1 MSRWIAIHK
10 KANGIVMDKLNETF
24 IKRINKIITEEFGIN
39 DALDKEATRAAKS
52 IITNINGKDFK
63 WDDESGV
70 YKRYHTEK
78 VALGKKSVKIYVTNY
93 WFKTVGERDSF
104 LKSAIV
110 PLGYVYEANM
120 LFIPLYSVG
129 DVPFDVDDAT
139 DTIYHEI
146 EHFFQTSKMG
156 HNFGSAELYAK
167 AKSNIKSRNETTRA
181 IAEIFYMSFPSEQDA
196 IVNGMYGSL
205 KKYSYVEVHKKIME
219 SEAAVW
225 CKKLYKDYNL
235 LKNTDRDTLN
245 AELEKYGKNHEQ
257 FFKIATKAIKRF
269 EKKLARTTFKLIKDA
284 QLRDGVRFEPGKLEE
299 SYTPGKDYWLTT
311 YFDGFLN

>member
-1 MSRWIAIHK
+1 MENRT
-10 KANGIVMDKLNETF
+10 LNETF

-39 DALDKEATRAAKS
+39 DALDKEATRATKS

-63 WDDESGV
+63 WDYESRV

-78 VALGKKSVKIYVTNY
+78 VVLGKKSVKIYVTNY
-93 WFKTVGERDSF
+93 WFKTANECNSF

-129 DVPFDVDDAT
+129 DKTFDVDEAT

-167 AKSNIKSRNETTRA
+167 AKSNIKSRNKTTRA

-196 IVNGMYGSL
+196 MVNGMYGSL
-205 KKYSYVEVHKKIME
+205 KKYSYVEVHKKITE

-235 LKNTDRDTLN
+235 LKKTDKDALN
-245 AELEKYGKNHEQ
+245 AELENYNKNHEQ
-257 FFKIATKAIKRF
+257 FFKIAAKTIRRF
-269 EKKLARTTFKLIKDA
+269 EKKLARTVFKLIKDA
-284 QLRDGVRFEPGKLEE
+284 QLRDGVRFEPGKIEE
-299 SYTPGKDYWLTT
+299 SHAPGKDYWLTT
-311 YFDGFLN
+311 YFDRF

>member
-1 MSRWIAIHK
+1 
-10 KANGIVMDKLNETF
+10 MDKLNETF
-24 IKRINKIITEEFGIN
+24 INRINKIITEEFGIN
-39 DALDKEATRAAKS
+39 DALDKEATRAATS
-52 IITNINGKDFK
+52 IIMNINGKDFR
-63 WDDESGV
+63 WDNESGV

-78 VALGKKSVKIYVTNY
+78 VTLGEKSVKIYVTNY

-110 PLGYVYEANM
+110 PLGYVYEVNM
-120 LFIPLYSVG
+120 IFIPLYSVG
-129 DVPFDVDDAT
+129 DASFDVDDAT

-156 HNFGSAELYAK
+156 HNFGSSDLYVK
-167 AKSNIKSRNETTRA
+167 AKSNIKSQDSVTRA
-181 IAEIFYMSFPSEQDA
+181 VAEIFYMSFESEQDA
-196 IVNGMYGSL
+196 MVNGMYGSL

-225 CKKLYKDYNL
+225 CKKLYEDYNL
-235 LKNTDRDTLN
+235 LKKTDRDTLN
-245 AELEKYGKNHEQ
+245 AELEKYSKSHEQ

-284 QLRDGVRFEPGKLEE
+284 QLRDGVRLEPGKLEE

-311 YFDGFLN
+311 FYDRFLK

>member
-1 MSRWIAIHK
+1 MKNRA
-10 KANGIVMDKLNETF
+10 LNETF

-39 DALDKEATRAAKS
+39 DALDKEATRATKS

-63 WDDESGV
+63 WDYESGL
-70 YKRYHTEK
+70 YRRYHTEK
-78 VALGKKSVKIYVTNY
+78 VVLGEKSVKIYVTNY
-93 WFKTVGERDSF
+93 WFKTADEYNSF

-129 DVPFDVDDAT
+129 DAAFDVDEAT

-156 HNFGSAELYAK
+156 HNFGSTELYAK
-167 AKSNIKSRNETTRA
+167 VISNIKSRNETARA

-196 IVNGMYGSL
+196 MVNGMYGSL
-205 KKYSYVEVHKKIME
+205 KKYSYVEVHKKITE

-235 LKNTDRDTLN
+235 LKKTDKDTLN
-245 AELEKYGKNHEQ
+245 VELENYNKNYEQ
-257 FFKIATKAIKRF
+257 FFKIATKTIRRF
-269 EKKLARTTFKLIKDA
+269 EKKVARTAFKLIKDA
-284 QLRDGVRFEPGKLEE
+284 QLRDGVRFEPGKIEE
-299 SYTPGKDYWLTT
+299 SHDPGKDYWLTT
-311 YFDGFLN
+311 YFDRFLK

>member
-1 MSRWIAIHK
+1 MKNRT
-10 KANGIVMDKLNETF
+10 LNETF

-39 DALDKEATRAAKS
+39 DALDKEATRATKS

-63 WDDESGV
+63 WDYESEV
-70 YKRYHTEK
+70 YIRYHTEK
-78 VALGKKSVKIYVTNY
+78 VTLGEKSVKIYVTNY
-93 WFKTVGERDSF
+93 WFKTADEYESF

-110 PLGYVYEANM
+110 PLGYAYEANM

-129 DVPFDVDDAT
+129 DETFDVDEAT

-167 AKSNIKSRNETTRA
+167 AKSNIKSRNKTTRA

-196 IVNGMYGSL
+196 MVNGMYGSL

-235 LKNTDRDTLN
+235 LKKTDRDTLN
-245 AELEKYGKNHEQ
+245 AELENYNKNHEQ
-257 FFKIATKAIKRF
+257 FFKIAAKAIRRF

-284 QLRDGVRFEPGKLEE
+284 QLRDGVRFEPGKIEE
-299 SYTPGKDYWLTT
+299 SHAPGKDYWLTT
-311 YFDGFLN
+311 YFDRLLK

>member
-1 MSRWIAIHK
+1 MKNRT
-10 KANGIVMDKLNETF
+10 LNETF

-39 DALDKEATRAAKS
+39 DALDKEATRATKS

-70 YKRYHTEK
+70 YKRYHTVK
-78 VALGKKSVKIYVTNY
+78 VTLGEKSVKIYVTNY
-93 WFKTVGERDSF
+93 WFKTVEERDSF

-120 LFIPLYSVG
+120 LFIPLYSVS

-181 IAEIFYMSFPSEQDA
+181 IAEIFYMSFVMDRIQEHYKYASQKFHQDNVIGIFLTGSQNYGTDMPFSDVDTKLLVTPTLDDIYHDRRGESSTMKMPDDSNELISIKDIRTA
-196 IVNGMYGSL
+196 IFEI
-205 KKYSYVEVHKKIME
+205 KKQNSKKKI
-219 SEAAVW
+219 A
-225 CKKLYKDYNL
+225 
-235 LKNTDRDTLN
+235 
-245 AELEKYGKNHEQ
+245 
-257 FFKIATKAIKRF
+257 
-269 EKKLARTTFKLIKDA
+269 
-284 QLRDGVRFEPGKLEE
+284 
-299 SYTPGKDYWLTT
+299 
-311 YFDGFLN
+311 

>member
-1 MSRWIAIHK
+1 MENRT
-10 KANGIVMDKLNETF
+10 LNETF

-39 DALDKEATRAAKS
+39 DALDKEATRATKS

-63 WDDESGV
+63 WDYESGL
-70 YKRYHTEK
+70 YRRYHTEK
-78 VALGKKSVKIYVTNY
+78 VVLGEKSVKIYVTNY
-93 WFKTVGERDSF
+93 WFKTADEYNSF

-129 DVPFDVDDAT
+129 DAAFDVDEAT

-167 AKSNIKSRNETTRA
+167 VISNIKSRNETTKA
-181 IAEIFYMSFPSEQDA
+181 IAEIFYMSFPSEQDTM
-196 IVNGMYGSL
+196 VNGMYGSL

-219 SEAAVW
+219 SEAGVW

-235 LKNTDRDTLN
+235 LKKTDRDTLN
-245 AELEKYGKNHEQ
+245 AELENYNKNYEQ
-257 FFKIATKAIKRF
+257 FFKIATKTIRRF
-269 EKKLARTTFKLIKDA
+269 EKKVARTAFKLIKDA
-284 QLRDGVRFEPGKLEE
+284 QLRDGVRFEPGKIEE
-299 SYTPGKDYWLTT
+299 SHDPGKDYWLTT
-311 YFDGFLN
+311 YFDRFLK

>member
-1 MSRWIAIHK
+1 MENRT
-10 KANGIVMDKLNETF
+10 LNETF

-39 DALDKEATRAAKS
+39 DALDKEATRATKS

-63 WDDESGV
+63 WDYESGL
-70 YKRYHTEK
+70 YRRYHTEK
-78 VALGKKSVKIYVTNY
+78 VALGEKSVKIYVTNY
-93 WFKTVGERDSF
+93 WFKTADEYNSF

-129 DVPFDVDDAT
+129 DATFDVDEAT

-167 AKSNIKSRNETTRA
+167 TKSNIKSRNETTRA

-196 IVNGMYGSL
+196 MVNGMYGSL

-235 LKNTDRDTLN
+235 LKKTDRDTLN
-245 AELEKYGKNHEQ
+245 AELENYNKNHEQ
-257 FFKIATKAIKRF
+257 FFKIAAKTIRRF
-269 EKKLARTTFKLIKDA
+269 EKKLARASFKLIKDA
-284 QLRDGVRFEPGKLEE
+284 QLRDGVRFEPGKIEE
-299 SYTPGKDYWLTT
+299 SHAPSKDYWLTT
-311 YFDGFLN
+311 YFDRF

>member
-1 MSRWIAIHK
+1 MKNRT
-10 KANGIVMDKLNETF
+10 LNETF

-52 IITNINGKDFK
+52 IIANINGKIFK

-78 VALGKKSVKIYVTNY
+78 VTLGEKSVKIYVTNY

-110 PLGYVYEANM
+110 PLGYAYEVNM
-120 LFIPLYSVG
+120 LFIPLYNVG
-129 DVPFDVDDAT
+129 DVPFNADDAT

-196 IVNGMYGSL
+196 MVNGMYGSL

-225 CKKLYKDYNL
+225 CRKLYKDYNL
-235 LKNTDRDTLN
+235 LKKTDKGTLN
-245 AELEKYGKNHEQ
+245 IELEKYSKNYEQ
-257 FFKIATKAIKRF
+257 FFKIVVRTIKRF

-311 YFDGFLN
+311 FYDGFLN

>member
-1 MSRWIAIHK
+1 MSCWVAIYK
-10 KANGIVMDKLNETF
+10 KTNGIVMDKLNETF

-39 DALDKEATRAAKS
+39 DALDKEATRATKS

-78 VALGKKSVKIYVTNY
+78 VTLGKKSVKIYITNY
-93 WFKTVGERDSF
+93 WFKTVGERDGF
-104 LKSAIV
+104 LKSTIV

-156 HNFGSAELYAK
+156 HSFGSAELYAK

-196 IVNGMYGSL
+196 MVNGMYGSL

-257 FFKIATKAIKRF
+257 FFKIAARTIKRF
-269 EKKLARTTFKLIKDA
+269 EKKLARTSFKLLKDS
-284 QLRDGVRFEPGKLEE
+284 QIRDGVRFEPGKLEE
-299 SYTPGKDYWLTT
+299 NYTPGKDYWLTT
-311 YFDGFLN
+311 FYDRFLK

>member
-1 MSRWIAIHK
+1 MENRT
-10 KANGIVMDKLNETF
+10 LNELF

-78 VALGKKSVKIYVTNY
+78 VTLGEKSVKIYVTNY
-93 WFKTVGERDSF
+93 WFKTVEERDSF

-129 DVPFDVDDAT
+129 NESFNVDDAT

-181 IAEIFYMSFPSEQDA
+181 IAEIIYMSFPSEQDA
-196 IVNGMYGSL
+196 MVNGMYGSL

-225 CKKLYKDYNL
+225 CKKLYKNYNL
-235 LKNTDRDTLN
+235 LKKADRDTLN
-245 AELEKYGKNHEQ
+245 AELEKYGKTHEQ
-257 FFKIATKAIKRF
+257 FFKIAAKTIKRF
-269 EKKLARTTFKLIKDA
+269 EKKLARVTFKLMKDA

>member
-1 MSRWIAIHK
+1 
-10 KANGIVMDKLNETF
+10 MDKLNETF

-39 DALDKEATRAAKS
+39 DALDKEATRATKS

-78 VALGKKSVKIYVTNY
+78 VTLGEKSVKIYVTNY

-110 PLGYVYEANM
+110 PLGYVYEVNM
-120 LFIPLYSVG
+120 IFIPLYSVG
-129 DVPFDVDDAT
+129 DASFDVDDAT

-156 HNFGSAELYAK
+156 HNFGSSDLYVK
-167 AKSNIKSRNETTRA
+167 AKSNIKSQDSVTRA
-181 IAEIFYMSFPSEQDA
+181 VAEIFYMSFESEQDA
-196 IVNGMYGSL
+196 MANGMYGSL

-225 CKKLYKDYNL
+225 CKKLYEDYNL
-235 LKNTDRDTLN
+235 LKKTDRDALN
-245 AELEKYGKNHEQ
+245 AELEKYGKSYEQ
-257 FFKIATKAIKRF
+257 FFKITARTIKRF

-311 YFDGFLN
+311 FYDRFLK

>member
-1 MSRWIAIHK
+1 
-10 KANGIVMDKLNETF
+10 MDKLNETF

-63 WDDESGV
+63 WDNESWA

-78 VALGKKSVKIYVTNY
+78 VTLGEKSVKIYVTNY
-93 WFKTVGERDSF
+93 WFKTVDERNKF
-104 LKSAIV
+104 LKKTVV
-110 PLGYVYEANM
+110 PIGYAYEVNM

-129 DVPFDVDDAT
+129 NESFDIDDAT

-167 AKSNIKSRNETTRA
+167 AKSSIKSRNETTRA
-181 IAEIFYMSFPSEQDA
+181 ISEIFYMSFPSEQDA
-196 IVNGMYGSL
+196 MVNGMYGSL

-219 SEAAVW
+219 SEAVVW

-235 LKNTDRDTLN
+235 LKNTDKDTLN
-245 AELEKYGKNHEQ
+245 AELEKYGKNYEQ
-257 FFKIATKAIKRF
+257 FFKIAAKTIKRF
-269 EKKLARTTFKLIKDA
+269 EKKLARVTFKLIKDA

-299 SYTPGKDYWLTT
+299 SHTPGKDYWLTT
-311 YFDGFLN
+311 FYDRFLK

>member
-1 MSRWIAIHK
+1 
-10 KANGIVMDKLNETF
+10 MDKLNETF

-39 DALDKEATRAAKS
+39 DALDKEATRATKS

-78 VALGKKSVKIYVTNY
+78 VTLGEKSVKIYVTNY

-110 PLGYVYEANM
+110 PLGYVYEVNM

-129 DVPFDVDDAT
+129 DASFDVDDAT

-156 HNFGSAELYAK
+156 HNFGSSDLYVK
-167 AKSNIKSRNETTRA
+167 AKSNIKSQDSVTRA
-181 IAEIFYMSFPSEQDA
+181 VAEIFYMSFESEQDA
-196 IVNGMYGSL
+196 MANGMYGSL

-225 CKKLYKDYNL
+225 CKKLYGDYNL
-235 LKNTDRDTLN
+235 LKKTDRDALN
-245 AELEKYGKNHEQ
+245 AELEKYGKSYEQ
-257 FFKIATKAIKRF
+257 FFKITARTIKRF

-311 YFDGFLN
+311 FYDRFLK

>member
-1 MSRWIAIHK
+1 MKNRT
-10 KANGIVMDKLNETF
+10 LNETF
-24 IKRINKIITEEFGIN
+24 TKRINKIITEEFGIN
-39 DALDKEATRAAKS
+39 DALDKEATRATKS

-78 VALGKKSVKIYVTNY
+78 VTLGKKSVKIYVTNY
-93 WFKTVGERDSF
+93 WFKTVGERDVF
-104 LKSAIV
+104 LKSATA
-110 PLGYVYEANM
+110 PLGYVYETNM

-156 HNFGSAELYAK
+156 HNFGSSDLYVK
-167 AKSNIKSRNETTRA
+167 AKSNIKSQDSVTRA
-181 IAEIFYMSFPSEQDA
+181 AAEIFYMSFESEQDA
-196 IVNGMYGSL
+196 MVNGMYGSL

-245 AELEKYGKNHEQ
+245 AELEKYGKSYEQ
-257 FFKIATKAIKRF
+257 FFKITARTIKRF
-269 EKKLARTTFKLIKDA
+269 EKKLARTSFKLIKDA
-284 QLRDGVRFEPGKLEE
+284 QLRDGVRLEPGKLEE

-311 YFDGFLN
+311 FYDRFLK

>member
-1 MSRWIAIHK
+1 
-10 KANGIVMDKLNETF
+10 MDKLNETF
-24 IKRINKIITEEFGIN
+24 INRINKIITEEFGIN
-39 DALDKEATRAAKS
+39 DALDKEATRATKS

-93 WFKTVGERDSF
+93 WFKTVSERDVF
-104 LKSAIV
+104 LNSAIV

-129 DVPFDVDDAT
+129 DVPFDIDDAT

-156 HNFGSAELYAK
+156 HNFGSSDLYVK
-167 AKSNIKSRNETTRA
+167 AKSNIKSQDSVTRA
-181 IAEIFYMSFPSEQDA
+181 VAEIFYMSFESEQDA
-196 IVNGMYGSL
+196 MVNGMYGSL

-235 LKNTDRDTLN
+235 LKKTDRDTLN
-245 AELEKYGKNHEQ
+245 TELEKYGKSHEQ

-284 QLRDGVRFEPGKLEE
+284 QLRDGVRLEPGKLEE

-311 YFDGFLN
+311 YFDKFLK

>member
-1 MSRWIAIHK
+1 MKNRT
-10 KANGIVMDKLNETF
+10 LNETF

-39 DALDKEATRAAKS
+39 DALDKEATRATKS

-78 VALGKKSVKIYVTNY
+78 VTLGEKSVKIYVTNY

-110 PLGYVYEANM
+110 PLGYVYEVNM
-120 LFIPLYSVG
+120 IFIPLYSVG
-129 DVPFDVDDAT
+129 DASFDVDDAT

-156 HNFGSAELYAK
+156 HNFGSSDLYVK
-167 AKSNIKSRNETTRA
+167 AKSNIKSQDSVTRA
-181 IAEIFYMSFPSEQDA
+181 VAEIFYMSFESEQDA
-196 IVNGMYGSL
+196 MANGMYGSL

-235 LKNTDRDTLN
+235 LKKTDRDTLN
-245 AELEKYGKNHEQ
+245 AELEKYSKSHEQ

-284 QLRDGVRFEPGKLEE
+284 QLRDGVRLEPGKLEE

-311 YFDGFLN
+311 FYDRFLK

>member
-1 MSRWIAIHK
+1 MKNRT
-10 KANGIVMDKLNETF
+10 LNETF

-39 DALDKEATRAAKS
+39 DALDNEATRAAKS

-78 VALGKKSVKIYVTNY
+78 VTLGEKSVKIYVTNY

-167 AKSNIKSRNETTRA
+167 AKSNIKSRNETIRA

-257 FFKIATKAIKRF
+257 FFKNR
-269 EKKLARTTFKLIKDA
+269 R
-284 QLRDGVRFEPGKLEE
+284 
-299 SYTPGKDYWLTT
+299 
-311 YFDGFLN
+311 

>member
-1 MSRWIAIHK
+1 MK
-10 KANGIVMDKLNETF
+10 KISLNETF
-24 IKRINKIITEEFGIN
+24 INRINKIITEEFGIN
-39 DALDKEATRAAKS
+39 DALDKEATRATKS

-78 VALGKKSVKIYVTNY
+78 VTLGEKSVKIYVTNY

-104 LKSAIV
+104 LKSVIV
-110 PLGYVYEANM
+110 PLGYVYEVNM
-120 LFIPLYSVG
+120 IFIPLYSVG
-129 DVPFDVDDAT
+129 DASFDVDDAT

-156 HNFGSAELYAK
+156 HNFGSSDLYVK
-167 AKSNIKSRNETTRA
+167 AKSNIKSQDSVTRA
-181 IAEIFYMSFPSEQDA
+181 VAEIFYMSFESEQDA
-196 IVNGMYGSL
+196 MANGMYGSL

-284 QLRDGVRFEPGKLEE
+284 QLRDGVRLEPGKLEE

-311 YFDGFLN
+311 FYDRFLK

>member
-1 MSRWIAIHK
+1 MENRT
-10 KANGIVMDKLNETF
+10 LNETF

-39 DALDKEATRAAKS
+39 DALDKEATRATKS

-63 WDDESGV
+63 WDYESGL
-70 YKRYHTEK
+70 YRRYHTEK
-78 VALGKKSVKIYVTNY
+78 VVLGEKSVKIYVTNY
-93 WFKTVGERDSF
+93 WLKTADEYNSF

-129 DVPFDVDDAT
+129 DAAFDVDEAT

-156 HNFGSAELYAK
+156 HNFGSTELYAK
-167 AKSNIKSRNETTRA
+167 VISNIKSRNETTRA

-196 IVNGMYGSL
+196 MANGMYGSL
-205 KKYSYVEVHKKIME
+205 KKYSYVEVHKKITE

-235 LKNTDRDTLN
+235 LKKTDKDTLN
-245 AELEKYGKNHEQ
+245 VELENYNKNYEQ
-257 FFKIATKAIKRF
+257 FFKIATKTIRRF
-269 EKKLARTTFKLIKDA
+269 EKKVARTAFKLIKDA
-284 QLRDGVRFEPGKLEE
+284 QLRDGVRFEPGKIEE
-299 SYTPGKDYWLTT
+299 SHDPGKDYWLTT
-311 YFDGFLN
+311 YFDRFLK

>member
-1 MSRWIAIHK
+1 MKNRT
-10 KANGIVMDKLNETF
+10 LNETF

-156 HNFGSAELYAK
+156 HNFGPAELYAK
-167 AKSNIKSRNETTRA
+167 AKSNIKSRNETIRA

-196 IVNGMYGSL
+196 MVNGMYGSL
-205 KKYSYVEVHKKIME
+205 KKYSYVEVHKKITE
-219 SEAAVW
+219 SEAAIW
-225 CKKLYKDYNL
+225 CKKLYTDYNL
-235 LKNTDRDTLN
+235 LKNTDRDALN
-245 AELEKYGKNHEQ
+245 AELEKYGKTPEQ

>member
-1 MSRWIAIHK
+1 MENRT
-10 KANGIVMDKLNETF
+10 LNETF

-39 DALDKEATRAAKS
+39 DALDKEATRATKS

-63 WDDESGV
+63 WDYESRV

-78 VALGKKSVKIYVTNY
+78 VVLGKKSVKIYVTNY
-93 WFKTVGERDSF
+93 WFKTANECNSF

-129 DVPFDVDDAT
+129 DKTFDVDEAT

-167 AKSNIKSRNETTRA
+167 AKSNIKSRNKTTRA

-196 IVNGMYGSL
+196 MVNGMYGSL
-205 KKYSYVEVHKKIME
+205 KKYSYVEVHKKITE

-235 LKNTDRDTLN
+235 LKKTDKDALN
-245 AELEKYGKNHEQ
+245 AELENYNKNHEQ
-257 FFKIATKAIKRF
+257 FFKIAAKVIRRF
-269 EKKLARTTFKLIKDA
+269 EKKLARTAFKLIKDT
-284 QLRDGVRFEPGKLEE
+284 QLRDGVRFEPGKIEE
-299 SYTPGKDYWLTT
+299 SHAPGKDYWLTT
-311 YFDGFLN
+311 YFDRLLK

>member
-1 MSRWIAIHK
+1 MKNRT
-10 KANGIVMDKLNETF
+10 LNETF

-52 IITNINGKDFK
+52 IIANINGKDFK

-78 VALGKKSVKIYVTNY
+78 VTLGEKSVKIYVTNY

-110 PLGYVYEANM
+110 PLGYVYEVNM

-146 EHFFQTSKMG
+146 EHFFQMSKMG

-196 IVNGMYGSL
+196 MVNGMYGSL

-225 CKKLYKDYNL
+225 CRKLYKDYNL
-235 LKNTDRDTLN
+235 LKKTDKGTLN
-245 AELEKYGKNHEQ
+245 AELEKYSKNHEQ
-257 FFKIATKAIKRF
+257 FFKITARTIKRF
-269 EKKLARTTFKLIKDA
+269 EKKLARTSFKLIKDA

-311 YFDGFLN
+311 FYDRFLK

>member
-1 MSRWIAIHK
+1 MKNRA
-10 KANGIVMDKLNETF
+10 LNETF

-39 DALDKEATRAAKS
+39 DALDKEATRATKS

-63 WDDESGV
+63 WDYESGL
-70 YKRYHTEK
+70 YRRYHTEK
-78 VALGKKSVKIYVTNY
+78 VVLGEKSVKIYVTNY
-93 WFKTVGERDSF
+93 WFKTADEYNSF

-129 DVPFDVDDAT
+129 DAAFDVDEAT

-156 HNFGSAELYAK
+156 HNFGSTELYAK
-167 AKSNIKSRNETTRA
+167 VISNIKSRNETTRA

-196 IVNGMYGSL
+196 MVNGMYGSL
-205 KKYSYVEVHKKIME
+205 KKYSYVEVHKKITE

-235 LKNTDRDTLN
+235 LKKTDKDTLN
-245 AELEKYGKNHEQ
+245 VELENYNKNYEQ
-257 FFKIATKAIKRF
+257 FFKIATKTIRRF
-269 EKKLARTTFKLIKDA
+269 EKKVARTAFKLIKDA
-284 QLRDGVRFEPGKLEE
+284 QLRDGVRFEPGKIEE
-299 SYTPGKDYWLTT
+299 SHDPGKDYWLTT
-311 YFDGFLN
+311 YFDRFLK

>member
-1 MSRWIAIHK
+1 MENRT
-10 KANGIVMDKLNETF
+10 LNETF

-39 DALDKEATRAAKS
+39 DALDKEATRATKS

-63 WDDESGV
+63 WDYESGL
-70 YKRYHTEK
+70 YRRYHTEK

-93 WFKTVGERDSF
+93 WFKTANEYNSF

-129 DVPFDVDDAT
+129 DETFDVDEAA

-146 EHFFQTSKMG
+146 EHFFQTSRMG

-167 AKSNIKSRNETTRA
+167 AKSNIKSRNKTTRA
-181 IAEIFYMSFPSEQDA
+181 IAEIFYMSFPSEQDTM
-196 IVNGMYGSL
+196 VNGMYGSL

-235 LKNTDRDTLN
+235 LKKTDRDTLN
-245 AELEKYGKNHEQ
+245 AEFENYNKNHEQ
-257 FFKIATKAIKRF
+257 FFKIAAKTIRRF
-269 EKKLARTTFKLIKDA
+269 EKKLARAAFKLIKDA
-284 QLRDGVRFEPGKLEE
+284 QLRDGVRFEPGKIEE
-299 SYTPGKDYWLTT
+299 SHTPGKDYWLTT
-311 YFDGFLN
+311 YFERFLK

>member
-1 MSRWIAIHK
+1 
-10 KANGIVMDKLNETF
+10 MDKLNETF

-39 DALDKEATRAAKS
+39 DALDKEATRATKS

-78 VALGKKSVKIYVTNY
+78 VTLGEKSVKIYVTNY

-110 PLGYVYEANM
+110 PLGYVYEVNM

-129 DVPFDVDDAT
+129 DASFDVDDAT

-156 HNFGSAELYAK
+156 HNFGSSDLYVK
-167 AKSNIKSRNETTRA
+167 AKSNIKSQDSVTRA
-181 IAEIFYMSFPSEQDA
+181 VAEIFYMSFESEQDA
-196 IVNGMYGSL
+196 MANGMYGSL

-225 CKKLYKDYNL
+225 CKKLYEDYNL
-235 LKNTDRDTLN
+235 LKKTDRDALN
-245 AELEKYGKNHEQ
+245 AELEKYGKSYEQ
-257 FFKIATKAIKRF
+257 FFKITARTIKRF

-311 YFDGFLN
+311 YFDKFLK

>member
-1 MSRWIAIHK
+1 MK
-10 KANGIVMDKLNETF
+10 NKALNETF

-39 DALDKEATRAAKS
+39 DALDKEATRATKS

-63 WDDESGV
+63 WDYESGL
-70 YKRYHTEK
+70 YRRYHTEK
-78 VALGKKSVKIYVTNY
+78 VVLGEKSVKIYVTNY
-93 WFKTVGERDSF
+93 WFKTADEYNSF

-110 PLGYVYEANM
+110 PLGYEYEANM

-129 DVPFDVDDAT
+129 DAAFDVDEAT

-167 AKSNIKSRNETTRA
+167 VISNIKSRNETTKA
-181 IAEIFYMSFPSEQDA
+181 IAEIFYMSFPSEQDTM
-196 IVNGMYGSL
+196 VNGMYGSL

-219 SEAAVW
+219 SEAGVW

-235 LKNTDRDTLN
+235 LKKTDRDTLN
-245 AELEKYGKNHEQ
+245 AELENYNKNYEQ
-257 FFKIATKAIKRF
+257 FFKIATKTIRRF
-269 EKKLARTTFKLIKDA
+269 EKKVARTAFKLIKDA
-284 QLRDGVRFEPGKLEE
+284 QLRDGVRFEPGKIEE
-299 SYTPGKDYWLTT
+299 SHDPGKDYWLTT
-311 YFDGFLN
+311 YFDRFLK

>member
-1 MSRWIAIHK
+1 MKNRT
-10 KANGIVMDKLNETF
+10 LNETF

-52 IITNINGKDFK
+52 IIANINGKDFK
-63 WDDESGV
+63 WDDESGA

-93 WFKTVGERDSF
+93 WFKTVEERDEF
-104 LKSAIV
+104 LKKAVV
-110 PLGYVYEANM
+110 PLGYAYEVNM

-196 IVNGMYGSL
+196 MVNGMYGSL

-225 CKKLYKDYNL
+225 CKKLYEDYNL
-235 LKNTDRDTLN
+235 LKKTDRDALN
-245 AELEKYGKNHEQ
+245 AELEKYGY
-257 FFKIATKAIKRF
+257 
-269 EKKLARTTFKLIKDA
+269 
-284 QLRDGVRFEPGKLEE
+284 V
-299 SYTPGKDYWLTT
+299 
-311 YFDGFLN
+311 GFV

>member
-78 VALGKKSVKIYVTNY
+78 VTLGEKSVKIYVSNY
-93 WFKTVGERDSF
+93 WFKTVEERNEF
-104 LKSAIV
+104 LKKAVV
-110 PLGYVYEANM
+110 PLGYAYEVNM

-129 DVPFDVDDAT
+129 NESFNVDDAT

-156 HNFGSAELYAK
+156 HNFGPAELYAK
-167 AKSNIKSRNETTRA
+167 AKSNIKSRNETTRT

-196 IVNGMYGSL
+196 MVNGMYGSL

-219 SEAAVW
+219 SEAVVW

>member
-1 MSRWIAIHK
+1 MK
-10 KANGIVMDKLNETF
+10 NKALNETF

-39 DALDKEATRAAKS
+39 DALDKEATRATKS

-63 WDDESGV
+63 WGYESGL
-70 YKRYHTEK
+70 YRRYHTEK
-78 VALGKKSVKIYVTNY
+78 VVLGEKSVKIYVTNY
-93 WFKTVGERDSF
+93 WFKTADEYNSF

-129 DVPFDVDDAT
+129 DAAFDVDEAT

-167 AKSNIKSRNETTRA
+167 VISNIKSRNETTKA
-181 IAEIFYMSFPSEQDA
+181 IAEIFYMSFPSEQDTM
-196 IVNGMYGSL
+196 VNGMYGSL

-219 SEAAVW
+219 SEAGVW

-235 LKNTDRDTLN
+235 LKKTDRDTLN
-245 AELEKYGKNHEQ
+245 AELENYNKNYEQ
-257 FFKIATKAIKRF
+257 FFKIATKTIRRF
-269 EKKLARTTFKLIKDA
+269 EKKVARTAFKLIKDA
-284 QLRDGVRFEPGKLEE
+284 QLRDGVRFEPGKIEE
-299 SYTPGKDYWLTT
+299 SHDPGKDYWLTT
-311 YFDGFLN
+311 YFDRFLK

>member
-1 MSRWIAIHK
+1 MKNRT
-10 KANGIVMDKLNETF
+10 LNETF

-78 VALGKKSVKIYVTNY
+78 VTLGEKSVKIYVSNY
-93 WFKTVGERDSF
+93 WFKTVEERNEF
-104 LKSAIV
+104 LKKAVV
-110 PLGYVYEANM
+110 PLGYAYEVNM

-129 DVPFDVDDAT
+129 NESFNVDDAT

-156 HNFGSAELYAK
+156 HNFGPAELYAK
-167 AKSNIKSRNETTRA
+167 AKSNIKSRNETTRT

-196 IVNGMYGSL
+196 MVNGMYGSL

-219 SEAAVW
+219 SEAVVW

>member
-1 MSRWIAIHK
+1 MKNRT
-10 KANGIVMDKLNETF
+10 LNELF

-39 DALDKEATRAAKS
+39 DALDKEVTRAAKS

-63 WDDESGV
+63 WDDENGV

-78 VALGKKSVKIYVTNY
+78 VVLGEKSVKIYVTNY
-93 WFKTVGERDSF
+93 WFKTVEERNEF
-104 LKSAIV
+104 LKKTVV
-110 PLGYVYEANM
+110 PLGYAYEVNM
-120 LFIPLYSVG
+120 LFVPLYSVG
-129 DVPFDVDDAT
+129 NETFNVDDAT

-196 IVNGMYGSL
+196 MVNGMYGSL

-219 SEAAVW
+219 SEAAIW
-225 CKKLYKDYNL
+225 CKKLYNDYNL
-235 LKNTDRDTLN
+235 LKNTDIDVLN
-245 AELEKYGKNHEQ
+245 AELEKYSKNHEQ
-257 FFKIATKAIKRF
+257 FFKIAAKTIKRF

-284 QLRDGVRFEPGKLEE
+284 QLRDGVRFEPGKIEE

-311 YFDGFLN
+311 FYDKF

>member
-1 MSRWIAIHK
+1 MR
-10 KANGIVMDKLNETF
+10 NRTLNETF
-24 IKRINKIITEEFGIN
+24 INRINKIITEEFGIN
-39 DALDKEATRAAKS
+39 DALDKEATRATKS

-63 WDDESGV
+63 CDDESGV

-78 VALGKKSVKIYVTNY
+78 ITLGEKSVKIYVTNY
-93 WFKTVGERDSF
+93 WFKTVEECNEF
-104 LKSAIV
+104 LKKTVV

-129 DVPFDVDDAT
+129 NESFDVNDAT

-181 IAEIFYMSFPSEQDA
+181 IGEIFYMSFPSEQDA
-196 IVNGMYGSL
+196 MVNGMYGSF

-235 LKNTDRDTLN
+235 LKNTDMDTLN
-245 AELEKYGKNHEQ
+245 AELEKYGKSNEQ
-257 FFKIATKAIKRF
+257 FFKIAARAIMRF
-269 EKKLARTTFKLIKDA
+269 EKKLARTSFKLIKDA
-284 QLRDGVRFEPGKLEE
+284 QIRDGARFEPRKIEE
-299 SYTPGKDYWLTT
+299 NHVPGKDYWLTT
-311 YFDGFLN
+311 YFDGFLK

>member
-1 MSRWIAIHK
+1 MKNRI
-10 KANGIVMDKLNETF
+10 LNETF
-24 IKRINKIITEEFGIN
+24 IKRINKIITEELGIN
-39 DALDKEATRAAKS
+39 DALDNEATRAAKS

-63 WDDESGV
+63 WDDDSGA

-78 VALGKKSVKIYVTNY
+78 VALGEKSVKIYVTNY
-93 WFKTVGERDSF
+93 WFKTVEERNEF
-104 LKSAIV
+104 LKKTVV

-129 DVPFDVDDAT
+129 DVPLDVDDAT

-146 EHFFQTSKMG
+146 EHFFQTSRIG

-196 IVNGMYGSL
+196 MVNGMYGSL

-245 AELEKYGKNHEQ
+245 AELEKYGKSYEQ
-257 FFKIATKAIKRF
+257 FFKITTKTIKRF

-284 QLRDGVRFEPGKLEE
+284 QLRDGVRLEPAKLEE
-299 SYTPGKDYWLTT
+299 NYIPGKDYWLTT
-311 YFDGFLN
+311 FYDRFLK

>member
-1 MSRWIAIHK
+1 
-10 KANGIVMDKLNETF
+10 MDKLNETF

-63 WDDESGV
+63 WNDDSGA

-78 VALGKKSVKIYVTNY
+78 VTLGKKSVKIYVTNY
-93 WFKTVGERDSF
+93 WFKTVEERNEF
-104 LKSAIV
+104 LKKTVV

-120 LFIPLYSVG
+120 LFIPLYSV
-129 DVPFDVDDAT
+129 DNVPFDVDDAT

-167 AKSNIKSRNETTRA
+167 AKSNIKSWNETTRA

-196 IVNGMYGSL
+196 MVNGMYGSL

-235 LKNTDRDTLN
+235 LKKTDGDTLN
-245 AELEKYGKNHEQ
+245 AELEKYGKSHEQ

-284 QLRDGVRFEPGKLEE
+284 QLRDGVRLEPGKLEE
-299 SYTPGKDYWLTT
+299 NYMSGKDYWLTT
-311 YFDGFLN
+311 FYDRFLK